1 MLGHAEINQRFL
13 ELDRHPVLLREA
25 FDGWLA
31 WPIVKERIWLLC
43 FEVNSQPSPA
53 DSIRRLR
60 LGISQ
65 IVRGLAVPIEADLA
79 LFYEPREVTP
89 IPGITLH
96 PHLGEI
102 DHLKPGRRILHYRYD
117 WGTTR
122 DRSAGPGL
130 FDNYGIGA
138 VTAAGASVVSR
149 APAIRRLAEGL
160 SGAIAA
166 LIPELPRQVVAL
178 TVSNQLARF
187 RIQFGL
193 IRLLLKRWKVRSIVV
208 LDASAKIPEIAA
220 AKSLGLPVT
229 EVQHG
234 MFSAKEPHYSWSAVH
249 RALPLKLPLPDR
261 MVVFGPLW
269 GDQLRRAGYWCG
281 DEIIE
286 APSPI
291 LDKYRHLA
299 TRQTSAAADSPLRLV
314 FPTQPYVQ
322 AAAIQFLNGILERQ
336 KNSGSDTFRLRI
348 KIHPLERTQRSEYLV
363 LADKYPESCSIAAD
377 DSEAFDE
384 MLKADCVI
392 GYTSLMLL
400 EAIGL
405 GIPVVGLR
413 GGAAAEGFCA
423 TFEMPELA
431 DIIPEVS
438 SAEALLSLISMW
450 RNSTGYVEQRA
461 LVARAMTRVYTIDGP
476 KVEDIIGHA

>member
-1 MLGHAEINQRFL
+1 MLGHAEINERFL
-13 ELDRHPVLLREA
+13 DLDRHPVLLHEA

-31 WPIVKERIWLLC
+31 WPIIKERIWLLC
-43 FEVNSQPSPA
+43 FQVNSQPSPV
-53 DSIRRLR
+53 DSIRRLG

-65 IVRGLAVPIEADLA
+65 IVRALAVPIEADLA
-79 LFYEPREVTP
+79 LFYEPREVVP
-89 IPGITLH
+89 VPGITLH
-96 PHLGEI
+96 PHLGDI
-102 DHLKPGRRILHYRYD
+102 NRLNLGQRVLHYRYD

-138 VTAAGASVVSR
+138 VTAAGASVVSH
-149 APAIRRLAEGL
+149 APSIRRLAEAL
-160 SGAIAA
+160 SDAIAA
-166 LIPELPRQVVAL
+166 SIPELPRQVVTL

-187 RIQFGL
+187 RIQFAL

-208 LDASAKIPEIAA
+208 LDASAKVPEIAA

-234 MFSAKEPHYSWSAVH
+234 MFSANEPQYSWTAVH
-249 RALPLKLPLPDR
+249 RSLPLKLPLPDR
-261 MVVFGPLW
+261 VVVFGPLW

-291 LDKYRHLA
+291 LDRYRHLA
-299 TRQTSAAADSPLRLV
+299 TQKKRAGAGSPLRLV

-322 AAAIQFLNGILERQ
+322 QAAIQFLNGILERQ
-336 KNSGSDTFRLRI
+336 KTSGSEAFYLRI
-348 KIHPLERTQRSEYLV
+348 KIHPLEQTQRSEYLV
-363 LADKYPESCSIAAD
+363 LADNYPESCSLAAD

-384 MLKADCVI
+384 MLKADCVF

-405 GIPVVGLR
+405 GIPVIGLR
-413 GGAAAEGFCA
+413 GGAAAEGFCT
-423 TFEMPELA
+423 TFGMPELA
-431 DIIPEVS
+431 DIVPEVS
-438 SAEALLSLISMW
+438 SPEAFLSLISRW
-450 RNSTGYVEQRA
+450 RNSTGYAEQSD
-461 LVARAMTRVYTIDGP
+461 LVASAVARVYTVQGP
-476 KVEDIIGHA
+476 KVEDIIGHV

>member
-13 ELDRHPVLLREA
+13 ELDRHPVLLRA
-25 FDGWLA
+25 VFDGWLA

-43 FEVNSQPSPA
+43 FEVNSQPSSA

-65 IVRGLAVPIEADLA
+65 IVRGLSVPIEADLA

-89 IPGITLH
+89 IPGISLH
-96 PHLGEI
+96 PHLGDI
-102 DHLKPGRRILHYRYD
+102 NHLKQGRRILHYRYD

-122 DRSAGPGL
+122 DRSAGPDL

-138 VTAAGASVVSR
+138 VTAAGASLVSHV
-149 APAIRRLAEGL
+149 PAIRRLAEAL
-160 SGAIAA
+160 SDAIAA
-166 LIPELPRQVVAL
+166 IIPELPRQVVAP

-187 RIQFGL
+187 RIQFAL

-261 MVVFGPLW
+261 MIVFGPLW
-269 GDQLRRAGYWCG
+269 GDQLRRAGYWSG

-299 TRQTSAAADSPLRLV
+299 TQQTNARADSPLRLL

-322 AAAIQFLNGILERQ
+322 GAAIQFLNGILERQ
-336 KNSGSDTFRLRI
+336 KASGSETFRLCI
-348 KIHPLERTQRSEYLV
+348 KIHPLERAQRSEYLV
-363 LADKYPESCSIAAD
+363 LADKYPEGCSIAAD
-377 DSEAFDE
+377 NSEAFDE

-438 SAEALLSLISMW
+438 SFEAFLSLISTW
-450 RNSTGYVEQRA
+450 NNPTRYAEQRD
-461 LVARAMTRVYTIDGP
+461 LVAHSMTRVYAVDGP
-476 KVEDIIGHA
+476 KVEDIIGRA